1 MTVRELVDIIKPQVD
16 LQLGEILKNFNQ
28 KGIRPSEFVGGF
40 ILTGGGSLLKGMPEA
55 FSKYFQAF
63 SKNVNFTEE
72 DFACSDDNIINSQ
85 IYTTTLA
92 VLKNNLKNI
101 SMSNNG
107 GIRTHKNNGIV
118 QGIKNLFSRLK

>member
-1 MTVRELVDIIKPQVD
+1 MEDLITENIEFEYSLPGNRTNKMTVRELVDIIKPQVD

-63 SKNVNFTEE
+63 WVMAYLWAARLRKNP
-72 DFACSDDNIINSQ
+72 
-85 IYTTTLA
+85 
-92 VLKNNLKNI
+92 K
-101 SMSNNG
+101 
-107 GIRTHKNNGIV
+107 IRLRK
-118 QGIKNLFSRLK
+118 F